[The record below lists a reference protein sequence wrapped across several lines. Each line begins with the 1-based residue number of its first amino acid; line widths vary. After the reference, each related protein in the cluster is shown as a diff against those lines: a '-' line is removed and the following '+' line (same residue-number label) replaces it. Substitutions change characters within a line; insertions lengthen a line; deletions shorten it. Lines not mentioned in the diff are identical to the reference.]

1 METFAWSPALALG
14 IPQMDMAHHALLVQ
28 MQRLADGP
36 DNKFADGFGA
46 LIDSLERDFREEE
59 EVMEQICDAGLH
71 EHREQHARVLA
82 GLHHADPHVMAGDIE
97 AGRGA
102 LRLLAFWFYDHLDT
116 LDRALAA
123 ALGAAGSESRKA
135 RPDGGLRASSKH

>member
-1 METFAWSPALALG
+1 MESFAWSPELVLG
-14 IPQMDMAHHALLVQ
+14 IPEMDMAHQALLVQ
-28 MQRLADGP
+28 LQRLASGP
-36 DNKFADGFGA
+36 DHTFAVGFGA

-59 EVMEQICDAGLH
+59 AVMERLGDPGLH

-82 GLHHADPHVMAGDIE
+82 GLHHADPHVMGGDIE

-102 LRLLAFWFYDHLDT
+102 LRLLAHWFYDHLNT

-123 ALGAAGSESRKA
+123 ALVAANPAGRQAQSESTLAGRK
-135 RPDGGLRASSKH
+135 H